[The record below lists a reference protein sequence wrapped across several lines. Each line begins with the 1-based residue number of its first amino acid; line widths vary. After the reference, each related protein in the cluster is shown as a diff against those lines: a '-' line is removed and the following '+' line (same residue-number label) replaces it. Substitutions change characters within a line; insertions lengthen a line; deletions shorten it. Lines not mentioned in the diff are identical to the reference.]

1 MHIFS
6 RWLIRRGDRG
16 PLLYFLLLFVALFTV
31 SSLFYP
37 WRQLYLSHLG
47 LGLSDTLVFW
57 SIALWLLIIL
67 YFYHLFFRSKVSAT
81 WRPLL
86 VTFTFLCLALSLVW
100 PLTSSD
106 LYSYV
111 YQARVWSV
119 FGLNP
124 YLHSYSA
131 LTQDYF
137 FFAFNNHWSFR
148 AAPYGPL
155 FMILTGAWTYIS
167 HSSFLGSLLGLKIF
181 LASLNVLV
189 GIMIYRFR
197 FSLFSFY
204 LYAFNPL
211 VLFEVA
217 INGHNDIML
226 VFFLVLSLITAL
238 NSKKKPVF
246 WSFLWLFFSVAVKY
260 LSVVLIPIW
269 IIIFWRE
276 AVSGRARC
284 WLIVNILISG
294 LVSSIFYWYFFPDV
308 SNFIGSILN
317 QGSFVNFIKSPLIG
331 WIDTALS
338 LFTFNHLNIAI
349 IVSRAIFLIFYIYL
363 LVRVWVNGTRVNL
376 LYYSVLVFTVFLLTC
391 FTWLMPWYLITPIAL
406 LSLLYHQE
414 KYQRL
419 AANSIFVLTFYGII
433 TYFVLR

>member
-6 RWLIRRGDRG
+6 RWLIRSTQGA
-16 PLLYFLLLFVALFTV
+16 LLYFLLVFVALFAAFV
-31 SSLFYP
+31 LIHP
-37 WRQLYLSHLG
+37 WRQLYLSHLSP
-47 LGLSDTLVFW
+47 GLSDTLVFGLT
-57 SIALWLLIIL
+57 SLWLLIIL
-67 YFYHLFFRSKVSAT
+67 YFYHLFFKRKIVAA

-106 LYSYV
+106 LYSYI

-124 YLHSYSA
+124 YLYSYSSLA
-131 LTQDYF
+131 QDYF
-137 FFAFNNHWSFR
+137 FFALNNHWSFR
-148 AAPYGPL
+148 TTPYGPL
-155 FMILTGAWTYIS
+155 FMILTGAWTYIA

-181 LASLNVLV
+181 LASLNVVV
-189 GIMIYRFR
+189 GILIYRFR
-197 FSLFSFY
+197 FSLSSFY

-217 INGHNDIML
+217 INGHNDVML
-226 VFFLVLSLITAL
+226 VFFLVLSLTTAL

-276 AVSGRARC
+276 AVSRRARYR
-284 WLIVNILISG
+284 LILNILITS
-294 LVSSIFYWYFFPDV
+294 LASFIFYWYFFPDI
-308 SNFIGSILN
+308 SNFISSILS
-317 QGSFVNFIKSPLIG
+317 QGAFVHFIKSPLIG

-338 LFTFNHLNIAI
+338 LFTSNHLNIAI
-349 IVSRAIFLIFYIYL
+349 LVSRVIFLIFYVYL
-363 LVRVWVNGTRVNL
+363 LARVWVNGTRANL
-376 LYYSVLVFTVFLLTC
+376 LYYSVLVFTVFLLSC

-433 TYFVLR
+433 TYFILR